1 MDSTLSNNKMPQCY
15 YKCERCFYITKQ
27 KIEIRRHINR
37 KFKCTKDI
45 NSKNIDDN
53 QLYELS
59 LKKHIIN
66 ENESFEDLKSKK
78 VQNIPFG
85 LVPKIELL
93 KFEDCTGIQNDTV
106 EKYNKDLNENKKD
119 EYKNEILEEIQKVKN
134 IETIGDTPYIE
145 NKIIEET
152 FYCKDC
158 DLFFHNKSNLNRH
171 LKKNSCTKNNNN
183 TTNITHSNTTINH
196 NTTFNQQN
204 IININL
210 KLVKPFDDDWDVS
223 NIDYF
228 KKALLVLS
236 NYKYTKTLEHILEN
250 ETNLNVIIENEKN
263 QGIVYK
269 NDTEK
274 FIPMTMQ
281 DIVDKSMEKLN
292 KHLHLF
298 HDEIDSNNKYFID
311 QENLDMEKQ
320 NIDEKLN
327 EYKNDKNIQ
336 LSVQEYIAKMYN
348 SKKNDTL
355 KVCEDLF
362 DENNRKLI
370 NGF

>member
-1 MDSTLSNNKMPQCY
+1 MDSTLSNNTNKMPQCY

-37 KFKCTKDI
+37 KFKCNKDI

-78 VQNIPFG
+78 VQNIS
-85 LVPKIELL
+85 ELDFVTCKDL
-93 KFEDCTGIQNDTV
+93 QN
-106 EKYNKDLNENKKD
+106 NKDLIENKEENLAENQKEELD
-119 EYKNEILEEIQKVKN
+119 ENQKVKN
-134 IETIGDTPYIE
+134 IETIGNILCIE

-152 FYCKDC
+152 FYCKEC

-171 LKKNSCTKNNNN
+171 FKKNNCTKNNN

-298 HDEIDSNNKYFID
+298 HNEIDSNNKYSIN
-311 QENLDMEKQ
+311 QENLDIEKQ

-362 DENNRKLI
+362 DDNNRKLI

>member
-119 EYKNEILEEIQKVKN
+119 EYK
-134 IETIGDTPYIE
+134 